1 MSKKYVYL
9 FADGQAEGTGKMK
22 DLLGGKGAGLAEM
35 TNAGLPVPPGFTITT
50 EACTAY
56 YSSGEKFPEGM
67 WDEALAALAKVEQST
82 GKKFGGGD
90 NPLLVSVRSGAKFS
104 MPGMMD
110 TVLNLGLN
118 DETRKAL
125 AQLTGN
131 ERFSFD
137 AYRRFIQLFGKIVL
151 GIDSE
156 KFDHKFDERK
166 KSIGVTEDTHVPA
179 ETLAELIED
188 YKAVVKKET
197 GKEFPT
203 SPLKQLELAIKAVFA
218 SWNGRRARDYRR
230 VHKLADDLGTA
241 VNVQTMVFGN
251 MGEDSGTGVAFTR
264 DVATGEKVLY
274 GEYLQNA
281 QGEDVVAGIRTPKKI
296 AQLHVEMPE
305 MYNQFVQVA
314 ERLEKHY
321 KDVQDM
327 EFTIEKGKLYMLQT
341 RNAKRTGSSAVRI
354 AVEMVEEGLI
364 DKATAVQRVEPA
376 QLDQLLHPMI
386 DPKAEIKVLTTG
398 LPASPGAA
406 SGTAVFDP
414 DEAEAMAKDG
424 AKVILVRTETSP
436 EDFHG
441 MVAAQAILTSRG
453 GMTCVAGETH
463 ILTDRGM
470 MTAETAFTHL
480 DQGDHLR
487 ILSFDSGSM
496 RPVWRNIIAAGR
508 KPSEAITIA
517 VSQTGHAGHNVLR
530 MTADHKML
538 IIRNRKLTKKRLDAV
553 LAEQDFLSVVGQI
566 PEISENTTSPDL
578 AYVAGAIFS
587 DGNVRVKP
595 TKGAVTFIQKPTPE
609 KAEFIAAVE
618 GSFEQAFGTPFTY
631 VRERE
636 TVGMLRERAIQGRVE
651 DRISFRREPAAQL
664 AEIRDNLSAWVL
676 NLDRTGL
683 LKFVAG
689 YVDGD
694 GTYAKESSPVRL
706 QITVAAN
713 KPGHL
718 EGLALACLRLGI
730 VPQVTNNRDSYLV
743 QIAEQ
748 VDEILAHTH
757 RVKAEIPLRRY
768 ESKCLSVKALFD
780 DIVDEVN
787 FMGRIREGIKRNLM
801 FGVEKLRRDVLPLCS
816 AETTQE
822 VEALLNSPLRSYR
835 VAKIGEAE
843 PAMVYNFEVDAA
855 DEMDK
860 NFVVF
865 SSRLTPVLVSNSH
878 AAVVA
883 RGMGKCCVAGAGEVV
898 VDYAKQ
904 QFTSN
909 GAVVKKGD
917 WITLDG
923 STGRVILGQAPLIK
937 PEISGHFKTLM
948 EWVNQFRKLGVRANS
963 DTPHDSEVARR
974 FGAEGIGLC
983 RTEHMFFE
991 GDRIDSVRQMILSS
1005 GDYKN
1010 LEAQL
1015 NSAKAELEKAS
1026 KDKKADAKKRVK
1038 EIEKKLKRPSEL
1050 YQGALASL
1058 LELQRE
1064 DFVGIF
1070 RAMNGYPVTIR
1081 TLDPPL
1087 HEFVP
1092 HDDATL
1098 KELAKKIKMNFKEAK
1113 ARVAQLHEFNPM
1125 LGHRGCRLGIVY
1137 PEITEMQ
1144 ARAIFEAA
1152 VKVKREGVVVKPEI
1166 MIPLV
1171 GNVNE
1176 LKLQTEV
1183 VRRVADEVFQR
1194 EGESV
1199 EYLVGTMIELPRAAL
1214 TANRIAEVAEF
1225 FSFGTNDLTQ
1235 TAMGLSRDDA
1245 GRFLPFYVEKKIFPD
1260 DPFQTLDQEGVGQLI
1275 EIGIKKGRSTS
1286 SDLKIGICGEHG
1298 GDPESVIFCHKVGMN
1313 YVSCSPYRVPIAL
1326 LAAAHA
1332 ALADQ
1337 TGATAAATTA

>member
-50 EACTAY
+50 EACAAY
-56 YSSGEKFPEGM
+56 YAAGEKFPEGM
-67 WDEALAALAKVEQST
+67 WDEAMAALAKIEQAT
-82 GKKFGGGD
+82 GKKFGGAE

-118 DETRKAL
+118 DETREAL
-125 AQLTGN
+125 ARLTGN
-131 ERFSFD
+131 ERFSYD

-156 KFDHKFDERK
+156 KFDHKFDEHK
-166 KSIGVTEDTHVPA
+166 KRLGVTEDTQVGA

-188 YKAVVKKET
+188 YKAIVKKET

-203 SPLKQLELAIKAVFA
+203 DPFKQLELAIKAVFA

-230 VHKLADDLGTA
+230 IHKISDSLGTA

-274 GEYLQNA
+274 GEFLQNA

-296 AQLHVEMPE
+296 AELKNIMPE
-305 MYNQFVQVA
+305 VYDQFQKVA
-314 ERLEKHY
+314 TRLENHY
-321 KDVQDM
+321 KDVQDL
-327 EFTIEKGKLYMLQT
+327 EFTIERGKLYMLQT
-341 RNAKRTGSSAVRI
+341 RVAKRTGAAAVRI
-354 AVEMVEEGLI
+354 AVEMASEGII

-386 DPKAEIKVLTTG
+386 DPKASVNVIATG

-406 SGTAVFDP
+406 SGKVVFDP
-414 DEAEAMAKDG
+414 DRAEEEAKKGE
-424 AKVILVRTETSP
+424 KVILVRVETSP

-441 MVAAQAILTSRG
+441 MVAAQAILTARG
-453 GMTCVAGETH
+453 GMT
-463 ILTDRGM
+463 
-470 MTAETAFTHL
+470 
-480 DQGDHLR
+480 
-487 ILSFDSGSM
+487 
-496 RPVWRNIIAAGR
+496 
-508 KPSEAITIA
+508 
-517 VSQTGHAGHNVLR
+517 
-530 MTADHKML
+530 
-538 IIRNRKLTKKRLDAV
+538 
-553 LAEQDFLSVVGQI
+553 
-566 PEISENTTSPDL
+566 
-578 AYVAGAIFS
+578 
-587 DGNVRVKP
+587 
-595 TKGAVTFIQKPTPE
+595 
-609 KAEFIAAVE
+609 
-618 GSFEQAFGTPFTY
+618 
-631 VRERE
+631 
-636 TVGMLRERAIQGRVE
+636 
-651 DRISFRREPAAQL
+651 
-664 AEIRDNLSAWVL
+664 
-676 NLDRTGL
+676 
-683 LKFVAG
+683 
-689 YVDGD
+689 
-694 GTYAKESSPVRL
+694 
-706 QITVAAN
+706 
-713 KPGHL
+713 
-718 EGLALACLRLGI
+718 
-730 VPQVTNNRDSYLV
+730 
-743 QIAEQ
+743 
-748 VDEILAHTH
+748 
-757 RVKAEIPLRRY
+757 
-768 ESKCLSVKALFD
+768 
-780 DIVDEVN
+780 
-787 FMGRIREGIKRNLM
+787 
-801 FGVEKLRRDVLPLCS
+801 
-816 AETTQE
+816 
-822 VEALLNSPLRSYR
+822 
-835 VAKIGEAE
+835 
-843 PAMVYNFEVDAA
+843 
-855 DEMDK
+855 
-860 NFVVF
+860 
-865 SSRLTPVLVSNSH
+865 SH

-883 RGMGKCCVAGAGEVV
+883 RGMGKCCVAGCGDLNVNYA
-898 VDYAKQ
+898 AKQ
-904 QFTSN
+904 FSSN
-909 GAVVKKGD
+909 GVTVKEGD

-923 STGRVILGQAPLIK
+923 STGRVILGRVPLIA
-937 PEISGHFKTLM
+937 PEISGDFKTLM
-948 EWVNQFRKLGVRANS
+948 EWVNEYRKLGVRANA
-963 DTPHDSEVARR
+963 DTPRDATVARE

-1005 GDYKN
+1005 GEYKA

-1015 NSAKAELEKAS
+1015 DAAKADLEKAS
-1026 KDKKADAKKRVK
+1026 KDKKAEAKKRVK
-1038 EIEKKLKRPSEL
+1038 EIEKRIKRPSEL
-1050 YQGALASL
+1050 YHGALDAL

-1092 HDDATL
+1092 HDDKTL

-1113 ARVAQLHEFNPM
+1113 SRVAQLHEFNPM

-1171 GNVNE
+1171 ANVNE
-1176 LKLQTEV
+1176 LKLQADV
-1183 VRRVADEVFQR
+1183 VRRVASEVFER
-1194 EGESV
+1194 AGESV

-1260 DPFQTLDQEGVGQLI
+1260 DPFQTLDQEGVGQLLK
-1275 EIGIKKGRSTS
+1275 IGVERGRSARP
-1286 SDLKIGICGEHG
+1286 DLKVGICGEHG
-1298 GDPESVIFCHKVGMN
+1298 GDPESVIFCHKVGLN

-1332 ALADQ
+1332 ALADHA
-1337 TGATAAATTA
+1337 GATAVGTTA